1 MKKLNTIKLELCNE
15 KDVYII
21 YEKLENG
28 KYECSVYVSPKDE
41 ADLQFDFGTVF
52 PQETETGIRTTSTE
66 EFEEDICQMIKNYY
80 IKKGAVLYEN

>member
-28 KYECSVYVSPKDE
+28 KYECSVYVSSKDE

-52 PQETETGIRTTSTE
+52 PQEAETGIRTTSTE